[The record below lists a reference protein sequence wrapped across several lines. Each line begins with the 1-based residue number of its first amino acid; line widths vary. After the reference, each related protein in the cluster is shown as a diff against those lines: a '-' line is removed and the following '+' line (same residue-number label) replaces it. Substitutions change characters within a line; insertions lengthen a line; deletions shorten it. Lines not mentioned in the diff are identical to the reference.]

1 MKLIVGLGNPGKEY
15 EKTRHNVGFL
25 LIDYIYIKHLS
36 NVKTSSKL
44 KALILETTIGSE
56 KVIFVKPLTYMNLS
70 GEAVRAVIDWYKIDL
85 ADVVIAYDDLDL
97 PLGKIRWRE
106 KGSAGGHNGIKSI
119 IQHLGT
125 DQFQRVK
132 IGIDRSKTLS
142 VVDYVL
148 QNFPKED
155 WPVLEETLK
164 RATEG
169 LFQWIAGTD
178 FKKVMSLYN

>member
-15 EKTRHNVGFL
+15 ETTRHNVGFL
-25 LIDYIYIKHLS
+25 LIDYIYTKHLS
-36 NVKTSSKL
+36 NVKTSSKF
-44 KALILETTIGSE
+44 KALILETTIQQE

-70 GEAVRAVIDWYKIDL
+70 GEAVRAVMDWYKISL
-85 ADVVIAYDDLDL
+85 EDVIIAYDDLDL

-125 DQFQRVK
+125 DQFKRVK
-132 IGIDRSKTLS
+132 IGIDRSPTLP

-148 QNFPKED
+148 QNFPKQD
-155 WPVLEETLK
+155 WPVVEETLK
-164 RATEG
+164 RASEG
-169 LFQWIAGTD
+169 VFDWIEGMD